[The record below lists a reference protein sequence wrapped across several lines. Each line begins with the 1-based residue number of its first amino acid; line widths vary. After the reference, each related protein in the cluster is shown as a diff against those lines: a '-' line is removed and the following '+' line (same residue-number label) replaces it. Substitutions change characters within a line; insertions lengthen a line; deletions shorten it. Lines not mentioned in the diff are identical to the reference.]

1 MLSLTGSEIMLYGI
15 IGPSELGYISAMD
28 VIETLAVVENKNI
41 AIRINSAGGSVDQGI
56 AIYNSIKRRRGK
68 TTIFIDSVA
77 ASIASVVAMAGD
89 EIIMAKGS
97 KLMVHKP
104 WTMVQGNA
112 EDLRQMADLLDK
124 YSEGLYDIYGDRTG
138 LPRERLEEMLS
149 KETWLTDKEAV
160 ELKFADSIEG
170 VVTESPSVPKGMF
183 AEVPQDVQQVE
194 MKSTKRI
201 DQLRLAMKIQE
212 LRRPRSV

>member
-1 MLSLTGSEIMLYGI
+1 MLSLTGSEILLYGI

-28 VIETLAVVENKNI
+28 VIETLAAVENKNI

-68 TTIFIDSVA
+68 TMIFIDSVA

-160 ELKFADSIEG
+160 KLKFADSIEG
-170 VVTESPSVPKGMF
+170 VVTESPAVPKGMF

>member
-1 MLSLTGSEIMLYGI
+1 MLSLTGSEILLYGI

-68 TTIFIDSVA
+68 TMIFIDSVA

-170 VVTESPSVPKGMF
+170 VVTESPAVPKGMF

>member
-1 MLSLTGSEIMLYGI
+1 MLSLTGSEILLYGI

-170 VVTESPSVPKGMF
+170 VVTESPAVPKGMF

>member
-1 MLSLTGSEIMLYGI
+1 MLSLTGSEILLYGI

>member
-1 MLSLTGSEIMLYGI
+1 MLSLTGSEILLYGI

-170 VVTESPSVPKGMF
+170 VVTESPAVPKGMF
-183 AEVPQDVQQVE
+183 AEVPQDVQQVQ

>member
-1 MLSLTGSEIMLYGI
+1 MLSLTGSEILLYGI

-56 AIYNSIKRRRGK
+56 AIYNSIKRHRGK

-124 YSEGLYDIYGDRTG
+124 YSEGLYDIYSDRTG